1 MNENAIR
8 KIDEIKVGVIKKY
21 GLDDRIRTKNNLVY
35 KNNEIVLIQNIATGD
50 LKIKRNL
57 R

>member
-1 MNENAIR
+1 MNENAI
-8 KIDEIKVGVIKKY
+8 KKLSEIRNGVIEKY
-21 GLDDRIRTKNNLVY
+21 ALNERIRTKNNIIFR
-35 KNNEIVLIQNIATGD
+35 NEEIVLIQNIATGD

>member
-21 GLDDRIRTKNNLVY
+21 GLDDRIRTKNNIIFR
-35 KNNEIVLIQNIATGD
+35 NEEIVLIQNIATGD